1 MLRKYKAKKKR
12 KRCLKF
18 GTMKKLKTALIAE
31 NRYKGSKTTEC
42 LVFMFKNRDYV
53 LFCTFL
59 ELSNL

>member
-18 GTMKKLKTALIAE
+18 GKMKKLKNEFNSGKVLKVKYLI
-31 NRYKGSKTTEC
+31 
-42 LVFMFKNRDYV
+42 FMFKNRDYV